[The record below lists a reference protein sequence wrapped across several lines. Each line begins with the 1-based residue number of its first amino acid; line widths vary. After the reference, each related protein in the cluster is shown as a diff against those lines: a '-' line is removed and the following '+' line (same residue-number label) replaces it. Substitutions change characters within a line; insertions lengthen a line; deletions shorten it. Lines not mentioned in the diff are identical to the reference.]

1 MLLCIALIERITFSK
16 IMVSED
22 VTTASLSD
30 LGTLTRSWE
39 IHLRAERKAPRTLDT
54 YMLAANQ
61 LIEHLQSKGMP
72 TEAYLIHREHI
83 EDWIVTLIETRA
95 PATANQRF
103 RSIQQLFK
111 WLSDEGEI
119 PASPMANMKPPKL
132 DEEEV
137 PVISEADLKALI
149 SVCKGTGFAQRRD
162 LAMILM
168 FIDTGGRLSE
178 ITNLAVDDL
187 DLTNWQVAT
196 VRGKG
201 GKYRSLPMGPTTVK
215 AVDTYLRARSRHPLA
230 HSGALWL
237 GKKGPLT
244 GSGVRQMFRRR
255 SKQAGIEGL
264 HPHQLRHT
272 FAHSFLSAGGNETD
286 LMRLAGWSSRSMVSR
301 YAASAADER
310 AREAHRR
317 LSPVER
323 L

>member
-1 MLLCIALIERITFSK
+1 MASK
-16 IMVSED
+16 D

-30 LGTLTRSWE
+30 LGTLILSWE

-54 YMLAANQ
+54 YLLAAHQ

-72 TEAYLIHREHI
+72 TEAHLIHREHI

-103 RSIQQLFK
+103 RSTQQLFK
-111 WLSDEGEI
+111 WLADEGEI
-119 PASPMANMKPPKL
+119 PTSPMVNMKPPKL

-137 PVISEADLKALI
+137 PVIPQADLKALV
-149 SVCKGTGFAQRRD
+149 SVCKGTEFAQRRD

-187 DLTNWQVAT
+187 DLSNWQVAT

-201 GKYRSLPMGPTTVK
+201 GKYRSLPMGPTTIK
-215 AVDTYLRARSRHPLA
+215 AVDTYLRARARHPLA
-230 HSGALWL
+230 HDTALWL
-237 GKKGPLT
+237 GKQGPLT
-244 GSGVRQMFRRR
+244 GSGVRQMLRRR
-255 SKQAGIEGL
+255 SKQAGIESI

-310 AREAHRR
+310 ARDAHRR